1 MLEIIVY
8 IWYYHFYKKKI
19 YGTIIIMQYFTWLS
33 SNKILT
39 SVLFQ
44 QKQKVLGDYNNGS
57 QPTMSLVFK
66 RRIRHGQKNRK
77 NRFLKLI
84 DAYLKKKNRIFYV
97 IKGDNKVYTIP
108 IEVP

>member
-1 MLEIIVY
+1 MVVVKQNLDKCFVIISA
-8 IWYYHFYKKKI
+8 KAE
-19 YGTIIIMQYFTWLS
+19 
-33 SNKILT
+33 
-39 SVLFQ
+39 SVSC
-44 QKQKVLGDYNNGS
+44 DYNNS
-57 QPTMSLVFK
+57 PPTMSLVTLVFK

-84 DAYLKKKNRIFYV
+84 DACLKKKNRIFYV

>member
-1 MLEIIVY
+1 MLVYISSPQKNKKILVY
-8 IWYYHFYKKKI
+8 IWHHHYHAV
-19 YGTIIIMQYFTWLS
+19 FTRLS

-97 IKGDNKVYTIP
+97 IKGDNIVYTIP

>member
-1 MLEIIVY
+1 
-8 IWYYHFYKKKI
+8 
-19 YGTIIIMQYFTWLS
+19 MQYFTRLS

-44 QKQKVLGDYNNGS
+44 QKQTVLYDYNNS
-57 QPTMSLVFK
+57 QTTMSLVFK
-66 RRIRHGQKNRK
+66 RHIRHGQKNRK

-97 IKGDNKVYTIP
+97 IKGDNIVYTIP

>member
-1 MLEIIVY
+1 
-8 IWYYHFYKKKI
+8 
-19 YGTIIIMQYFTWLS
+19 MQYFTRLS

-44 QKQKVLGDYNNGS
+44 QKQTVLYDYNNS

-84 DAYLKKKNRIFYV
+84 DACLKKKNRIFYV
-97 IKGDNKVYTIP
+97 IKGDNIVYTIP